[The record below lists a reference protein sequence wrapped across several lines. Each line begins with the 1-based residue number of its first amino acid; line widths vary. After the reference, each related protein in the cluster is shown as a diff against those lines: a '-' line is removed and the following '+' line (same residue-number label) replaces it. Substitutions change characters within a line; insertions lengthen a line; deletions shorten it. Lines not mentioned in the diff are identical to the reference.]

1 MPAVN
6 RTMGYPMGVKRTGK
20 RQIHRF
26 MQDFQTVFDQYEGRC
41 HFVTDEKGTF
51 CGETVRRRHLISRSA
66 VLEKLKDE
74 KSGKVLEMEWH
85 VAEWRRLFLASDE
98 EHPVDLADPA
108 TFELRRV
115 GTRDACTRW
124 FACKPHDDKF
134 KLLDDFDDFEFPN
147 FDDPTVRLM
156 AVHRTV
162 LGGLDLRRQEKTLLQ
177 AWHSPVMRGSSRHQK
192 AEWLKQIEGNG
203 SALRKALEAV
213 QFFGK
218 AWYTAQSSGA
228 ADPDLISVQ
237 VVSFRSRLK
246 FAASMLSGAGAAVM
260 VFPGGTDLHQMV
272 LLYLTEEAD
281 RVRPDCERLVQ
292 VSNVSRK
299 GDSYGVG
306 VLDTM
311 IRNGAGMVA
320 ASIASHDGLDE
331 EDRLKINHVVYE
343 SLGIG
348 SLLHVLPPTSGGNQ
362 RMVPA

>member
-1 MPAVN
+1 MTGVN
-6 RTMGYPMGVKRTGK
+6 RKMEYPMGVKKSGK
-20 RQIHRF
+20 QQIHRF
-26 MQDFQTVFDQYEGRC
+26 MQDFQKVFDECKGRC
-41 HFVTDEKGTF
+41 HFVIDKEGTF
-51 CGETVRRRHLISRSA
+51 CGEIVRERGHVISRTS
-66 VLEKLKDE
+66 VLDKLKDE

-85 VAEWRRLFLASDE
+85 VAEWRRLFLASDD

-115 GTRDACTRW
+115 GTRDACTRR
-124 FACKPHDDKF
+124 FACKPDDDKF
-134 KLLDDFDDFEFPN
+134 KLLDDFEFPN

-162 LGGLDLRRQEKTLLQ
+162 LGGLDLRRQERTLLQ

-192 AEWLKQIEGNG
+192 AEWLKQIEGNRSG
-203 SALRKALEAV
+203 LRKALEAV

-218 AWYTAQSSGA
+218 AWYTPQSSGA

-320 ASIASHDGLDE
+320 ASIASHDRLDE
-331 EDRLKINHVVYE
+331 EDRLKINHAVYE
-343 SLGIG
+343 SLGIC
-348 SLLHVLPPTSGGNQ
+348 SLLHILPPTSGGN
-362 RMVPA
+362 RRRVSE